1 LQAFLNGKPEKNSIH
16 YFCCMGSKLK
26 LAISF
31 CLVATI
37 GHGQQKWSLQKC
49 VQYALDSNI
58 SIKQSAIQAE
68 ISSITYKQSRL
79 SQIPTA
85 NFTNN
90 DGYRFGKSQDPSTG
104 ILENQNF
111 FQVGLDLQSS
121 VNIFNWYSKK
131 NTILANQWSLMA
143 ARAATDKL
151 KNDIALTVANSYL
164 QVLLAIEQQEIA
176 DVQVKQSVSQLE
188 IVNKQVNAGALPQLN
203 AVELEAQLASDSAN
217 LISAT
222 GNVTQAK
229 YVLKAYMNVDAGA
242 PFEIDEPPA
251 DKIPL
256 EPIADLQ
263 PESVYALALVN
274 LPQQRFNDFNLK
286 AAEKNSLAAR
296 GALYPTISAFGGLST
311 NYGYF
316 RSPIFEQIPNGFAP
330 SGLVVSDGA
339 GGFID
344 VQKPLFVSGGKKGFI
359 VSDPLGTQF
368 SNNFGQSIGISLSVP
383 ILNGWQAKANYAKS
397 RLNIK
402 NLEYQVQLDNQTLK
416 QDIYQAY
423 NAAAVALEKFNSS
436 QKSVDAA
443 QKSYDFASKRYNIG
457 MLSTLELLTDQN
469 NLFRA
474 KLQFVSNQFD
484 YVFKMKVLEFY
495 KGQGIKL

>member
-1 LQAFLNGKPEKNSIH
+1 
-16 YFCCMGSKLK
+16 MRMKLK
-26 LAISF
+26 LIILF
-31 CLVATI
+31 CFITVI
-37 GHGQQKWSLQKC
+37 GRAQKKWSLQKC

-58 SIKQSAIQAE
+58 SIKQNEIQAQ
-68 ISSITYKQSRL
+68 IAAVTYKQSKL
-79 SQIPTA
+79 SQIPNAT
-85 NFTNN
+85 FTNN

-111 FQVGLDLQSS
+111 FQVGFDLQSS

-131 NTILANQWSLMA
+131 NAILANEWSMLA

-164 QVLLAIEQQEIA
+164 QVLLAIEQQDIA
-176 DVQVKQSVSQLE
+176 DVQVKQSISQLE
-188 IVNKQVNAGALPQLN
+188 IVNKQVKAGALPELN

-217 LISAT
+217 LITAT
-222 GNVTQAK
+222 GAVTQAK
-229 YVLKAYMNVDAGA
+229 YVLKAYMNVDAA
-242 PFEIDEPPA
+242 QPFDIEEPPA

-263 PESVYALALVN
+263 PENVYALALVN
-274 LPQQRFNDFNLK
+274 LPQQRYNDFNLK
-286 AAEKNSLAAR
+286 AAEKSALAAK

-316 RSPIFEQIPNGFAP
+316 RSPVFAQIPNGFAP
-330 SGLVVSDGA
+330 SGLVISDGA

-344 VQKPLFVSGGKKGFI
+344 VQKPLFVSGGKTGYI

-383 ILNGWQAKANYAKS
+383 IFNGWQAKANYAKAK
-397 RLNIK
+397 LNIK
-402 NLEYQVQLDNQTLK
+402 TLEYQVKLDNQTLK

-423 NAAAVALEKFNSS
+423 NAAVVALEKFNSS

-443 QKSYDFASKRYNIG
+443 QKSYDFATKRYNIG
-457 MLSTLELLTDQN
+457 MLSTLELVTDQN

-495 KGQGIKL
+495 KGQGLKLAP

>member
-1 LQAFLNGKPEKNSIH
+1 MWFKI
-16 YFCCMGSKLK
+16 KLVIA
-26 LAISF
+26 LFFII
-31 CLVATI
+31 I
-37 GHGQQKWSLQKC
+37 GAHAQDKWSLQKC
-49 VQYALDSNI
+49 VQYALDSNL
-58 SIKQSAIQAE
+58 SIRQNDVQAQLAAV
-68 ISSITYKQSRL
+68 TYKQSKL
-79 SQIPTA
+79 SQIPSA

-90 DGYRFGKSQDPSTG
+90 DAYRFGKSQDPSTG

-131 NTILANQWSLMA
+131 NTILANEWSLLA

-151 KNDIALTVANSYL
+151 RNDIALTVANSYL
-164 QVLLAIEQQEIA
+164 QILLAREQEKIA
-176 DVQVKQSVSQLE
+176 DVQVKQSISQLE
-188 IVNKQVNAGALPQLN
+188 IVNKQVKAGALPQIN

-229 YVLKAYMNVDAGA
+229 YVLESYMNIDPAQ
-242 PFEIDEPPA
+242 PFEVEEPPA

-263 PESVYALALVN
+263 PANVYALALVN
-274 LPQQRFNDFNLK
+274 LPQQRYNEFNLK
-286 AAEKNSLAAR
+286 AAQRNSMAAK
-296 GALYPTISAFGGLST
+296 GALYPTIAAFGSLST

-316 RSPIFEQIPNGFAP
+316 RTPTFEQVPNGFGP
-330 SGLVVSDGA
+330 SGLVVSDGN

-344 VQKPLFVSGGKKGFI
+344 VQRPLFTNGGKNGYI
-359 VSDPLGTQF
+359 TSDPMGTQF
-368 SNNFGQSIGISLSVP
+368 SNNFGQAIGISLSIP
-383 ILNGWQAKANYAKS
+383 IFNGWQAKANYARAK
-397 RLNIK
+397 LNIK
-402 NLEYQVQLDNQTLK
+402 TLEYQVRLDNETLK
-416 QDIYQAY
+416 QNIYQSY
-423 NAAAVALEKFNSS
+423 NAAVVALEKFNSS
-436 QKSVDAA
+436 QTSVNAA
-443 QKSYDFASKRYNIG
+443 QKSYDFAIKRYNVG
-457 MLSTLELLTDQN
+457 MLSTLELVTDQN

-474 KLQFVSNQFD
+474 KLQYVSNQFD